1 MDLTDEAFDNEI
13 CNWLKGD
20 NMEQICKLCL
30 SFKMCN
36 LNVVPSIQASKYISP
51 LSFSSYTL
59 TLHHEVGLEVLII
72 LVDVLLAVRP
82 QLRESSLPRL
92 LNILGVV
99 VYLGAVAVHL
109 PGDEDHEDEETP
121 DVADE
126 GDRELDGELQPTPL
140 KAEYHCQDKRGG
152 DDWEHPDSGPEQEL
166 FHPVLL
172 AQEEPSQREQRYS
185 TIGKS

>member
-1 MDLTDEAFDNEI
+1 M
-13 CNWLKGD
+13 
-20 NMEQICKLCL
+20 
-30 SFKMCN
+30 
-36 LNVVPSIQASKYISP
+36 
-51 LSFSSYTL
+51 
-59 TLHHEVGLEVLII
+59 LHHEVGLEVLII

-82 QLRESSLPRL
+82 QLRESSLAGL